1 MDVVVPH
8 VGIVQP
14 AATVGGGADDRQ
26 GGGLVEAWREEGN
39 KRSKEKIV
47 GPTGGKIV
55 SFDTVT

>member
-1 MDVVVPH
+1 
-8 VGIVQP
+8 
-14 AATVGGGADDRQ
+14 
-26 GGGLVEAWREEGN
+26 VEREEGN